1 MIKSKEI
8 SHYHHY
14 YEFTLFMYLITLLA
28 LQSSII
34 HIISLYL
41 RLSSFVFCLS
51 IIETFA
57 YTQHNI
63 TFLLLSCCIKSLL
76 LYINDL
82 TLIRE
87 GARDLEYL
95 EFRSWDTLWSWIDGG
110 DYGFNIGY
118 YTLFTFIRSYGST
131 LLFHAV
137 MYSCTYQPVFV
148 VSLWHFTQ
156 NCNQHSIISLSEEE
170 ALVKGLNVGCLGAKY
185 TWSSVQQSKS
195 NESDERDGKREV

>member
-1 MIKSKEI
+1 MSSRQLYKIDELMIKSKEI

-76 LYINDL
+76 LYINNL

-87 GARDLEYL
+87 GGRSLCWGIRSFALEIHCDLNVMVGNMDTTL
-95 EFRSWDTLWSWIDGG
+95 E
-110 DYGFNIGY
+110 Y
-118 YTLFTFIRSYGST
+118 YTLFTFIRFYVALSCSY
-131 LLFHAV
+131 V
-137 MYSCTYQPVFV
+137 YMYLPTY
-148 VSLWHFTQ
+148 TM
-156 NCNQHSIISLSEEE
+156 
-170 ALVKGLNVGCLGAKY
+170 
-185 TWSSVQQSKS
+185 
-195 NESDERDGKREV
+195 